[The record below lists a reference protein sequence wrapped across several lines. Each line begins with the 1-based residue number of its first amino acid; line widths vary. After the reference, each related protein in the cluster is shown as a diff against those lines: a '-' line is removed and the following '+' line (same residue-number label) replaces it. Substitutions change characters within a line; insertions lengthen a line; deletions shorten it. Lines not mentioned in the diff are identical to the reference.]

1 MSRRRRFRFFALVA
15 ALGAIASLVAGGGS
29 APKASAQTAQ
39 PQLSRDVHVRMD
51 DGVEL
56 LARLG
61 GRGPLVGGQLPRR
74 PVIVEFSPYGPGC
87 CAEYGGPAYNYLQVH
102 IRGTGASAGTF
113 DALGPRTQKDVVEV
127 LSWAC
132 GQPWSNGRL
141 GLYGFSASAI
151 TVYNSLHDALPCVQT
166 AVLGSGTYEL
176 YRDLLYPG
184 GVPNGVPALGVLGL
198 IAAPLVQNLPQRL
211 SEQPASVPD
220 MAAGMAHQPVDYQS
234 HPTLDGYWQ
243 ERRFRGDVNHLP
255 LLMTDGFFDVE
266 SRGAFQAFQRFR
278 GDGAHLLV
286 IGAHDG
292 VTANAGGPG
301 RQTEAWYDRYLK
313 DVRNGIDHEP
323 AVQLWMAKG
332 DRVNLLHGQFVTA
345 SGPDWPLPGTR
356 WLDLYPDAAK
366 SGTAT
371 SINDGTLTGTPGRTT
386 TQSYPAFFSSP
397 AAVDQPNAAIVGF
410 NSPAQLIDMRT
421 AEPFGLSYTTAPF
434 PKPVQSA
441 GPASLE
447 VTLSSTAPETDIW
460 AVLSDVWPDG
470 TAHPV
475 ATGRLRNSFPDID
488 RSKSLLDAN
497 GDVVEPYGRYDA
509 RKPAAPGEQRRYFVE
524 FWPIGNQFG
533 AGHRLRL
540 HIVGASGA
548 SNPTTPGINTVRIG
562 QGASVLHFPVLPGTD
577 PASVL
582 GTHLVAA
589 SPQSQ
594 AAPSPAESNPP
605 AAASLPATGASL
617 PVGGVLLLLLLGLG
631 LRARR

>member
-1 MSRRRRFRFFALVA
+1 VG
-15 ALGAIASLVAGGGS
+15 ALGAVAPLVAWRGS
-29 APKASAQTAQ
+29 TLTASAQAAE
-39 PQLSRDVHVRMD
+39 PQVSRDLRVRMD

-61 GRGPLVGGQLPRR
+61 GRGPLVGGELPRR
-74 PVIVEFSPYGPGC
+74 PVIIEFSPYGPGC
-87 CAEYGGPAYNYLQVH
+87 CVEYGGPAYNYLQVH
-102 IRGTGASAGTF
+102 IRGTGASPGSF
-113 DALGPRTQKDVVEV
+113 DALGPRTQRDVVEL

-132 GQPWSNGRL
+132 SQPWSNGRL

-151 TVYNSLHDALPCVQT
+151 TVYNSLHDELPCVQT

-198 IAAPLVQNLPQRL
+198 IAAPLAQNLPQRL
-211 SEQPASVPD
+211 AEQPGSVPD
-220 MAAGMAHQPVDYQS
+220 AAGGMARQPVDYQS
-234 HPTLDGYWQ
+234 HPTLDSYWQ
-243 ERRFRGDVNHLP
+243 ERGFRGDVNHLP
-255 LLMTDGFFDVE
+255 PLMTDGFFDVE

-301 RQTEAWYDRYLK
+301 RQTVAWYDRYLK
-313 DVRNGIDHEP
+313 DVRNGIEREP

-332 DRVNLLHGQFVTA
+332 DRVNLLNGKFVTT
-345 SGPDWPLPGTR
+345 SGQDWPLPGTR
-356 WLDLYPDAAK
+356 WLDLHLDAAK

-371 SINDGTLTGTPGRTT
+371 SINDGTLTGAPGGPA
-386 TQSYPAFFSSP
+386 TQSYPAVFTLPS
-397 AAVDQPNAAIVGF
+397 ATDQPNAAIVAF
-410 NSPAQLIDMRT
+410 NGPAPLVDMRT
-421 AEPFGLSYTTAPF
+421 AEPLGLSYTTAPF
-434 PKPVQSA
+434 PRPVQSA

-488 RSKSLLDAN
+488 KSKSLLDAG
-497 GDVVEPYGRYDA
+497 GDVVQPYGRYDA
-509 RKPAAPGEQRRYFVE
+509 RKPAAPGEARRYFVE
-524 FWPIGNQFG
+524 FWPIGNQFD

-540 HIVGASGA
+540 HILGASGA
-548 SNPTTPGINTVRIG
+548 SNPTTPGVNTIRIG
-562 QGASVLHFPVLPGTD
+562 QGASVLRFPVLPGTD

-582 GTHLVAA
+582 GAHAVSS
-589 SPQSQ
+589 SPQPPGRDSAQ
-594 AAPSPAESNPP
+594 PNPR
-605 AAASLPATGASL
+605 AGSLPATGAESAA
-617 PVGGVLLLLLLGLG
+617 GWGLM
-631 LRARR
+631 LVSSAAVSRRVYKSMR